1 MGGLTKFFY
10 LGIAFLFAWII
21 VILILVR
28 HYWWNWVTKIC
39 LKACGPLCCVRTKKN
54 EAENEGTEGRRESR
68 ALPLEDSL
76 VKLPT
81 FWEED
86 EKDLS
91 EVIS

>member
-39 LKACGPLCCVRTKKN
+39 LKVCGPLCCVRTK
-54 EAENEGTEGRRESR
+54 TEVEIEKRQSYV
-68 ALPLEDSL
+68 LPVEDCHE
-76 VKLPT
+76 KLQT
-81 FWEED
+81 FPEED
-86 EKDLS
+86 EKDLA